1 MIDLRLAIVAGLHYG
16 LPHGGNKNLAL
27 KLFTSDKYGKYG
39 NIYIYY
45 SAQGHLH
52 PTFGWLLVAP
62 IFWVLFYLYSYQFIY
77 ISPTS

>member
-39 NIYIYY
+39 NIYIYII
-45 SAQGHLH
+45 LH
-52 PTFGWLLVAP
+52 RATRGPDILGF
-62 IFWVLFYLYSYQFIY
+62 VLPFPY
-77 ISPTS
+77 IIIHTNEAFSFL